1 MTRAFVLALFTATV
15 AFAPASAKASPG
27 RQDKPKVELPAP
39 DADGW
44 ISLFNGKD
52 LTGWDGNKDI
62 WRVVDG
68 YIQGKIDKIGYNTF
82 LVYGV
87 PFSDF
92 VLEAK
97 FILPKGGNSGIQY
110 RSKVID
116 PAKFVVGGYQA
127 DIGAGYWGILYE
139 ERGSRG
145 VMVKPV
151 KEVEKT
157 IKFDDWNTFVV
168 TANGSKLKHEVNG
181 IVSVDFDDTDEKKRA
196 AEGVIALQYHAPGNF
211 EIKFKDIRI
220 KPIKK

>member
-1 MTRAFVLALFTATV
+1 MTRAFAFVVLAAV
-15 AFAPASAKASPG
+15 ASVASA
-27 RQDKPKVELPAP
+27 QDKPKVELPAP
-39 DADGW
+39 DAEGW

-52 LTGWDGNKDI
+52 LAGWDGNKEI

-97 FILPKGGNSGIQY
+97 FQLPKGGNSGIQY
-110 RSKVID
+110 RSKVTD

-139 ERGSRG
+139 ERGRG
-145 VMVKPV
+145 ILVKPV

-168 TANGSKLKHEVNG
+168 TANGTKVKHEVNG
-181 IVSVDFDDTDEKKRA
+181 VVTVDFDDTDEKKRA
-196 AEGVIALQYHAPGNF
+196 AEGVIALQYHSPGNF
-211 EIKFKDIRI
+211 EIKYKDIRI
-220 KPIKK
+220 KPAKK

>member
-1 MTRAFVLALFTATV
+1 MTRAFVLALFTAITTV
-15 AFAPASAKASPG
+15 AVA
-27 RQDKPKVELPAP
+27 QDKPKVELPAP

-52 LTGWDGNKDI
+52 LTGWEGNKDI

-110 RSKVID
+110 RSKVMD

-127 DIGAGYWGILYE
+127 DIGGGYWGILYE
-139 ERGSRG
+139 ERGRG
-145 VMVKPV
+145 ILVKPV
-151 KEVEKT
+151 KDVEKT

-168 TANGSKLKHEVNG
+168 TANGSKVKHEVNG
-181 IVSVDFDDTDEKKRA
+181 VVSVDFDDTDEKKRPT
-196 AEGVIALQYHAPGNF
+196 EGILALQYHAPGNF
-211 EIKFKDIRI
+211 EIRFKDIRI
-220 KPIKK
+220 KPTKK

>member
-1 MTRAFVLALFTATV
+1 MTRAFVVA
-15 AFAPASAKASPG
+15 AFAVLTTAAFG
-27 RQDKPKVELPAP
+27 QDKPKVELPKP

-52 LTGWDGNKDI
+52 LAGWEGNMDI

-82 LVYGV
+82 LVYGH

-110 RSKVID
+110 RSKVTD

-127 DIGAGYWGILYE
+127 DIGGGYWGILYE
-139 ERGSRG
+139 ERGRG
-145 VMVKPV
+145 ILVKPV
-151 KEVEKT
+151 KDVEPT
-157 IKFDDWNTFVV
+157 IKMDDWNQYVI
-168 TANGSKLKHEVNG
+168 TAQGTKVKHVVNG
-181 IVSVDFDDTDEKKRA
+181 VTTVDFDDQDEKKRA
-196 AEGVIALQYHAPGNF
+196 ADGILALQYHAPGNF
-211 EIKFKDIRI
+211 EIKFKDVRI
-220 KPIKK
+220 KLLNK

>member
-1 MTRAFVLALFTATV
+1 MKTRFLAVLALLALPAV
-15 AFAPASAKASPG
+15 A
-27 RQDKPKVELPAP
+27 QDKPALPAP

-52 LTGWDGNKDI
+52 LTGWSGDPSI

-68 YIQGKIDKIGYNTF
+68 YIQGKVDKIGYNTF
-82 LVYGV
+82 LVYAH

-110 RSKVID
+110 RSKVTD
-116 PAKFVVGGYQA
+116 PAKWVVGGYQA

-139 ERGSRG
+139 ERGRG
-145 VMVKPV
+145 ILVKPV
-151 KEVEKT
+151 KEVEAT
-157 IKFDDWNTFVV
+157 IKTEEWNSFVIS
-168 TANGSKLKHEVNG
+168 AEGSKLKQVVNG
-181 IVSVDFDDTDEKKRA
+181 VTTVDFDDADEKKRSLD
-196 AEGVIALQYHAPGNF
+196 GILALQYHAPGNF

-220 KPIKK
+220 KLLKK

>member
-1 MTRAFVLALFTATV
+1 MTRAFVLALFTVITTV
-15 AFAPASAKASPG
+15 AFAASTPLG
-27 RQDKPKVELPAP
+27 TGQDKPKVELPAP

-52 LTGWDGNKDI
+52 LTGWEGNMDI

-110 RSKVID
+110 RSKVKD
-116 PAKFVVGGYQA
+116 QAKFIVGGYQA
-127 DIGAGYWGILYE
+127 DIGGGYWGILYE
-139 ERGSRG
+139 EQGRGIL
-145 VMVKPV
+145 VKPV
-151 KEVEKT
+151 KDVEKT

-168 TANGSKLKHEVNG
+168 TANGSKVKHEVNG
-181 IVSVDFDDTDEKKRA
+181 VVSVDFDDTDEKKRA

-211 EIKFKDIRI
+211 EIRFKDIRI

>member
-1 MTRAFVLALFTATV
+1 MITCLVLASVLL
-15 AFAPASAKASPG
+15 APAAAAQEKAP
-27 RQDKPKVELPAP
+27 LPAP

-52 LTGWDGNKDI
+52 LTGWSGDPSI

-68 YIQGKIDKIGYNTF
+68 FIQGKVDKIGYNTF
-82 LVYGV
+82 LVYDH

-110 RSKVID
+110 RSKVTD
-116 PAKFVVGGYQA
+116 PAKWVVGGYQA
-127 DIGAGYWGILYE
+127 DIGGGYWGILYE
-139 ERGSRG
+139 ERGRG
-145 VMVKPV
+145 ILVKPI

-157 IKFDDWNTFVV
+157 IKFDDWNTFQI
-168 TANGSKLKHEVNG
+168 TAEGSKLKQVVNG
-181 IVSVDFDDTDEKKRA
+181 MTTVDLDDADEKKRSL
-196 AEGVIALQYHAPGNF
+196 EGILALQYHAPGNF
-211 EIKFKDIRI
+211 EIRFKDIRI